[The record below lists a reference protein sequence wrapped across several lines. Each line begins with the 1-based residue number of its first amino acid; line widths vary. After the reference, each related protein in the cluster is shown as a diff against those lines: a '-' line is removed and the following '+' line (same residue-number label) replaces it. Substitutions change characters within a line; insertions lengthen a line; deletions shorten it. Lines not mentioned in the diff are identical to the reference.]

1 MLQTKPKAMSNFKR
15 MVFKLDPDNRE
26 AEGQLVERYLTALG
40 YEDAETWNDE
50 RRHDNTR
57 KHIFVDGV
65 KFMYFTDD
73 CHELATIEPT
83 PTPYQVAV
91 AEHMATAP
99 QELAEYVRGR
109 LVSGDWWRDGKDPI
123 LECGFSFIE
132 SVEGSDF
139 WGFICNN
146 DWQHAMAT
154 DFWRSRTAPSEAPTI
169 EFEKPEHPEEYDY
182 INPAHYQ
189 EFSIEVIDMM
199 AAIWGKEATA
209 THCEMCAF
217 KYKLRAGSKPDQPIE
232 RDLEKA
238 AWYLSKAK
246 ELRDA

>member
-1 MLQTKPKAMSNFKR
+1 LLQTKPKAMSE
-15 MVFKLDPDNRE
+15 MSD
-26 AEGQLVERYLTALG
+26 
-40 YEDAETWNDE
+40 
-50 RRHDNTR
+50 
-57 KHIFVDGV
+57 
-65 KFMYFTDD
+65 
-73 CHELATIEPT
+73 
-83 PTPYQVAV
+83 YQVAV

-99 QELAEYVRGR
+99 QPLAEYVRGR
-109 LVSGDWWRDGKDPI
+109 LVSSDSWIEGYKPI
-123 LECGFSFIE
+123 QCCGFDWHG
-132 SVEGSDF
+132 SVEGYSF
-139 WGFICNN
+139 WIHVDMKN
-146 DWQHAMAT
+146 WPKAMAT